1 MSKNFSFLEACSLCD
16 YLIPLEG
23 GKHIGAEDFR
33 SMAIIG
39 LPPTDMVRPQTRL
52 VAIFTENFRLLRT
65 VGDAEI
71 ERIRVS
77 AAAQQC
83 IG

>member
-1 MSKNFSFLEACSLCD
+1 
-16 YLIPLEG
+16 LIPLEG

-39 LPPTDMVRPQTRL
+39 LPPTDVVRPQTRL

>member
-1 MSKNFSFLEACSLCD
+1 MFKNFNFREACSLCD

-39 LPPTDMVRPQTRL
+39 LPPTDVVRPQTRL
-52 VAIFTENFRLLRT
+52 FAIF
-65 VGDAEI
+65 AEK
-71 ERIRVS
+71 V
-77 AAAQQC
+77 
-83 IG
+83 

>member
-1 MSKNFSFLEACSLCD
+1 
-16 YLIPLEG
+16 
-23 GKHIGAEDFR
+23 
-33 SMAIIG
+33 MAIIG
-39 LPPTDMVRPQTRL
+39 LPPTDVVRPQTRL